1 MSILFRYMFRQ
12 HAKVFGLC
20 LLVLV
25 TVYLVVDF
33 FEKLRKFLKY
43 EADLTFLAV
52 YFLYKVPEITFTL
65 APLAAL
71 MATLL
76 SIGALNKNKEITAM
90 RSCGISNLQIAA
102 PFVTFGALLSGFLF
116 ICTAVVIP
124 MANLKANYV
133 KRVLIEQKPEEL
145 LVTPDKLWIRLDP
158 YALLQVESVEPQN
171 MHLHQVRFFRMD
183 TGFRLQEVI
192 QGDRAVYGTEHQW
205 TLENV
210 IRRKL
215 DPQGHVVSDHYKA
228 LAFPLPLT
236 PEDFRTWLA
245 VEPKNMTLMQLA
257 TYIERVARDGHD
269 TDWLV
274 TEYWGRIAFST
285 VTLNMTILGLGLG
298 LLYSQTR
305 GATVA
310 KGVGQAL
317 GIGFAFW
324 VIHSLGIVL
333 GRNGTITPPVAA
345 WIASVMF
352 FSIGFKVF
360 LQAR

>member
-1 MSILFRYMFRQ
+1 MNILFRYMFRQ
-12 HAKVFGLC
+12 YAKIFGLC

-25 TVYLVVDF
+25 TVYEVVDF

-43 EADLTFLAV
+43 EADISFIAA

-76 SIGALNKNKEITAM
+76 SIGTLNKNKEITAM

-102 PFVTFGALLSGFLF
+102 PFVTFGALLSGLLF

-124 MANLKANYV
+124 MSNLKANYI
-133 KRVLIEQKPEEL
+133 KRVLIEQKSEEL

-158 YALLQVESVEPQN
+158 YALLQVESVEPQGAR
-171 MHLHQVRFFRMD
+171 LHQVHFFRMAP
-183 TGFRLQEVI
+183 GFRLQEVI
-192 QGDRAVYGTEHQW
+192 QGDRAVYGTGRQW
-205 TLENV
+205 TLENAV
-210 IRRKL
+210 RRRL
-215 DPQGHVVSDHYKA
+215 DAQGRVVSAQYEA
-228 LAFPLPLT
+228 LPFPLPLT

-285 VTLNMTILGLGLG
+285 VALNMTMLGLGLG
-298 LLYSQTR
+298 LLHSRTR
-305 GATVA
+305 GATVT

-317 GIGFAFW
+317 GIGFVFW

-333 GRNGTITPPVAA
+333 GRNGTITPLVAA
-345 WIASVMF
+345 WIASAMF
-352 FSIGFKVF
+352 FAIGLKVF